1 MRNRNAHAAPTPK
14 PENLT
19 QIRASE
25 ELLRSILATVPDAMI
40 LIDTRGTIT
49 YFSAAAEQMFGYDGE
64 QVLGQ
69 NISMLMPEP
78 DKGRHDDY
86 MRRYLE
92 TGQAR
97 IIGIGRFT
105 VARRSNGEVFPI
117 QLSIGEAGTGA
128 ERVFSGFVRDL
139 TEREEARIHLEELQN
154 EIAHVSRVS
163 AMGTMAS
170 SLAHELNQP
179 LTAIANYVEGARDL
193 LADATPDNLQMVRDA
208 LDDAARESIRA
219 GQIVRGLRDFIGR
232 GTAERRAE
240 SLPRLVNQ
248 ANALALIG
256 ARERGIDV
264 DLVFDPRA
272 ESVFVAGVQVQQVL
286 VNLIRNAIEAMES
299 SRARTLLIKTQRL
312 SKDLVQVSV
321 TDSGQGFSSEDM
333 DRLFEPFF
341 STKGEGMG
349 LGLSICR
356 TIVESLG
363 GSIWAEQTGNGTRF
377 NFTLLSADTED
388 SDDGPA
394 SDLSGR

>member
-1 MRNRNAHAAPTPK
+1 MRNRKAHPVPPPK
-14 PENLT
+14 PESFASVA
-19 QIRASE
+19 ASE

-40 LIDTRGTIT
+40 IIDTRGVIT
-49 YFSAAAEQMFGYDGE
+49 YFSAAAEQMFGYGSE
-64 QVLGQ
+64 EVLGQ
-69 NISMLMPEP
+69 NIRLLMPEP
-78 DKGRHDDY
+78 DREHHDEY

-105 VARRSNGEVFPI
+105 VARRRNGEVFPI
-117 QLSIGEAGTGA
+117 QLSIGEAGIGDG
-128 ERVFSGFVRDL
+128 RVFSGFVRDL
-139 TEREEARIHLEELQN
+139 TEREEARVHLEELQN
-154 EIAHVSRVS
+154 EIAHVSRIS

-193 LADATPDNLQMVRDA
+193 LDNPTPDILETVREA
-208 LDDAARESIRA
+208 LDDAARESVRA

-240 SLPRLVNQ
+240 SLPRLINE

-256 ARERGIDV
+256 AREMGVDV
-264 DLVFDPRA
+264 DVVLDPQA
-272 ESVFVAGVQVQQVL
+272 ETVFVAGVQVQQVL
-286 VNLIRNAIEAMES
+286 VNLIRNAAEAMETS
-299 SRARTLLIKTQRL
+299 DTRCLSIRSKRL
-312 SKDLVQVSV
+312 SKEFVQVSV
-321 TDSGQGFSSEDM
+321 TDSGQGFAPESM
-333 DRLFEPFF
+333 NRLFEPFF

-363 GSIWAEQTGNGTRF
+363 GSIWAEQMPGGMTF

-388 SDDGPA
+388 SDDRPA

>member
-1 MRNRNAHAAPTPK
+1 MRSRKAHPASPSK
-14 PENLT
+14 PESF
-19 QIRASE
+19 AEVAAGE

-40 LIDTRGTIT
+40 IIDTSGVIT
-49 YFSAAAEQMFGYDGE
+49 YFSAAAEQMFGYGSE
-64 QVLGQ
+64 EVLGQ
-69 NISMLMPEP
+69 NIRLLMPEP
-78 DKGRHDDY
+78 DREHHDDY

-105 VARRSNGEVFPI
+105 VARRRNGEVFPI
-117 QLSIGEAGTGA
+117 QLSIGEAGTGDG
-128 ERVFSGFVRDL
+128 RVFSGFVRDL
-139 TEREEARIHLEELQN
+139 TEREEARVHLEELQN

-193 LADATPDNLQMVRDA
+193 LDNPTPDILETVREV
-208 LDDAARESIRA
+208 LDDAARESVRA

-240 SLPRLVNQ
+240 NLPRLINQ

-256 ARERGIDV
+256 AREMGIDV
-264 DLVFDPRA
+264 DLALDPQA
-272 ESVFVAGVQVQQVL
+272 ETVFVAGVQVQQVL
-286 VNLIRNAIEAMES
+286 VNLIRNAAEAMES
-299 SRARTLLIKTQRL
+299 SDRRRLSIRTQRL
-312 SKDLVQVSV
+312 SKELVQVSV
-321 TDSGQGFSSEDM
+321 TDSGQGFAPESL

-363 GSIWAEQTGNGTRF
+363 GSIWAEQAAGGMTF

-394 SDLSGR
+394 SDLSG

>member
-1 MRNRNAHAAPTPK
+1 MRSRKAHPMSPSK
-14 PENLT
+14 PET
-19 QIRASE
+19 FAEVAAGE

-40 LIDTRGTIT
+40 IIDTSGVIT
-49 YFSAAAEQMFGYDGE
+49 YFSAAAEQMFGYGSE
-64 QVLGQ
+64 EVLGQ
-69 NISMLMPEP
+69 NIRLLMPEP
-78 DKGRHDDY
+78 DREHHDDY

-105 VARRSNGEVFPI
+105 VARRRNGDVFPI
-117 QLSIGEAGTGA
+117 QLSIGEAGTGDG
-128 ERVFSGFVRDL
+128 RVFSGFVRDL
-139 TEREEARIHLEELQN
+139 TEREEARVHLEELQN

-193 LADATPDNLQMVRDA
+193 LDNPTPDILETVREV
-208 LDDAARESIRA
+208 LDDAARESVRA

-240 SLPRLVNQ
+240 NLPRLINQ

-256 ARERGIDV
+256 AREMGIDV
-264 DLVFDPRA
+264 DLALDPQA
-272 ESVFVAGVQVQQVL
+272 ETVFVAGVQVQQVL
-286 VNLIRNAIEAMES
+286 VNLIRNAAEAMES
-299 SRARTLLIKTQRL
+299 SDRRRLSIRTQRL
-312 SKDLVQVSV
+312 SKELVQVSV
-321 TDSGQGFSSEDM
+321 TDSGQGFAPESL

-363 GSIWAEQTGNGTRF
+363 GSIWAEQAAGGMTF

-394 SDLSGR
+394 SDLSG

>member
-1 MRNRNAHAAPTPK
+1 MRSRKAHPVSPSK
-14 PENLT
+14 PESF
-19 QIRASE
+19 AEVAAGE

-40 LIDTRGTIT
+40 IIDTSGVIT
-49 YFSAAAEQMFGYDGE
+49 YFSAAAEQMFGYGSE
-64 QVLGQ
+64 EVLGQ
-69 NISMLMPEP
+69 NIRLLMPEP
-78 DKGRHDDY
+78 DSEHHDDY

-105 VARRSNGEVFPI
+105 VARRRNGEVFPI
-117 QLSIGEAGTGA
+117 QLSIGEAGTGDG
-128 ERVFSGFVRDL
+128 RVFSGFVRDL
-139 TEREEARIHLEELQN
+139 TEREEARVHLEELQN

-193 LADATPDNLQMVRDA
+193 LDNPTPDILETVREV
-208 LDDAARESIRA
+208 LDDAARESVRA

-240 SLPRLVNQ
+240 NLPRLINQ

-256 ARERGIDV
+256 AREMGIDV
-264 DLVFDPRA
+264 DLALDPQA
-272 ESVFVAGVQVQQVL
+272 ETVFVAGVQVQQVL
-286 VNLIRNAIEAMES
+286 VNLIRNAAEAMES
-299 SRARTLLIKTQRL
+299 SDRRRLSIRTQRL
-312 SKDLVQVSV
+312 SKEFVQVSV
-321 TDSGQGFSSEDM
+321 TDSGQGFAPESL

-363 GSIWAEQTGNGTRF
+363 GSIWAEQAAGGMTF

-394 SDLSGR
+394 SDLSG

>member
-1 MRNRNAHAAPTPK
+1 MRSRKAHPASPSK
-14 PENLT
+14 PESF
-19 QIRASE
+19 AEVAAGE

-40 LIDTRGTIT
+40 IIDTSGVIT
-49 YFSAAAEQMFGYDGE
+49 YFSAAAEQMFGYGSE
-64 QVLGQ
+64 EVLGQ
-69 NISMLMPEP
+69 NIRLLMPEP
-78 DKGRHDDY
+78 DREHHDDY

-105 VARRSNGEVFPI
+105 VARRRNGEVFPI
-117 QLSIGEAGTGA
+117 QLSIGEAGTGDG
-128 ERVFSGFVRDL
+128 RVFSGFVRDL
-139 TEREEARIHLEELQN
+139 TEREEARVHLEELQN

-193 LADATPDNLQMVRDA
+193 LDNPTPDILETVREV
-208 LDDAARESIRA
+208 LDDAARESVRA

-240 SLPRLVNQ
+240 NLPRLINQ

-256 ARERGIDV
+256 AREMGIDV
-264 DLVFDPRA
+264 DLALDPQA
-272 ESVFVAGVQVQQVL
+272 ETVFVAGVQVQQVL
-286 VNLIRNAIEAMES
+286 VNLIRNAAEAMES
-299 SRARTLLIKTQRL
+299 SDRRRLSIRTQRL
-312 SKDLVQVSV
+312 SKEFVQVSV
-321 TDSGQGFSSEDM
+321 TDSGQGFAPESL

-363 GSIWAEQTGNGTRF
+363 GSIWAEQAAGGMTF

-394 SDLSGR
+394 SDLSG

>member
-1 MRNRNAHAAPTPK
+1 MRSRKAHPMSPSK
-14 PENLT
+14 PET
-19 QIRASE
+19 FAEVAAGE

-40 LIDTRGTIT
+40 IIDTSGVIT
-49 YFSAAAEQMFGYDGE
+49 YFSAAAEQMFGYGSE
-64 QVLGQ
+64 EVLGQ
-69 NISMLMPEP
+69 NIRLLMPEP
-78 DKGRHDDY
+78 DREHHDDY

-105 VARRSNGEVFPI
+105 VARRRNGDVFPI
-117 QLSIGEAGTGA
+117 QLSIGEAGTGDG
-128 ERVFSGFVRDL
+128 RVFSGFVRDL
-139 TEREEARIHLEELQN
+139 TEREEARVHLEELQN

-193 LADATPDNLQMVRDA
+193 LDNPTPDILETVREV
-208 LDDAARESIRA
+208 LDDAARESVRA

-240 SLPRLVNQ
+240 SLPRLINQ

-256 ARERGIDV
+256 AREMGIDV
-264 DLVFDPRA
+264 DLALDPQA
-272 ESVFVAGVQVQQVL
+272 ETVFVAGVQVQQVL
-286 VNLIRNAIEAMES
+286 VNLIRNAAEAMES
-299 SRARTLLIKTQRL
+299 SDRRRLSIRTQRL
-312 SKDLVQVSV
+312 SKELVQVSV
-321 TDSGQGFSSEDM
+321 TDSGQGFAPESL

-363 GSIWAEQTGNGTRF
+363 GSIWAEQAAGGMTF

-394 SDLSGR
+394 SDLSG

>member
-1 MRNRNAHAAPTPK
+1 MRSRKAHPVSPSK
-14 PENLT
+14 PESF
-19 QIRASE
+19 AEVAAGE

-40 LIDTRGTIT
+40 IINTSGVIT
-49 YFSAAAEQMFGYDGE
+49 YFSAAAEQMFGYGSE
-64 QVLGQ
+64 EVLGQ
-69 NISMLMPEP
+69 NIRLLMPEP
-78 DKGRHDDY
+78 DREHHDDY

-105 VARRSNGEVFPI
+105 VARRRNGEVFPI
-117 QLSIGEAGTGA
+117 QLSIGEAGTGDG
-128 ERVFSGFVRDL
+128 RVFSGFVRDL
-139 TEREEARIHLEELQN
+139 TEREEARVHLEELQN

-193 LADATPDNLQMVRDA
+193 LDNPTPDILETVREV
-208 LDDAARESIRA
+208 LDDAARESVRA

-240 SLPRLVNQ
+240 NLPRLINQ

-256 ARERGIDV
+256 AREMGIDV
-264 DLVFDPRA
+264 DLALDPQA
-272 ESVFVAGVQVQQVL
+272 ETVFVAGVQVQQVL
-286 VNLIRNAIEAMES
+286 VNLIRNAAEAMES
-299 SRARTLLIKTQRL
+299 SDRRRLSIRTQRL
-312 SKDLVQVSV
+312 SKEFVQVSV
-321 TDSGQGFSSEDM
+321 TDSGQGFAPESL

-363 GSIWAEQTGNGTRF
+363 GSIWAEQAAGGMTF

-394 SDLSGR
+394 SDLSG

>member
-1 MRNRNAHAAPTPK
+1 MRSRKAHPMSPSK
-14 PENLT
+14 PESF
-19 QIRASE
+19 AEVAAGE

-40 LIDTRGTIT
+40 IIDTSGVIT
-49 YFSAAAEQMFGYDGE
+49 YFSAAAEQMFGYGSE
-64 QVLGQ
+64 EVLGQ
-69 NISMLMPEP
+69 NIRLLMPEP
-78 DKGRHDDY
+78 DREHHDDY

-105 VARRSNGEVFPI
+105 VARRRNGEVFPI
-117 QLSIGEAGTGA
+117 QLSIGEAGTGDG
-128 ERVFSGFVRDL
+128 RVFSGFVRDL
-139 TEREEARIHLEELQN
+139 TEREEARVHLEELQN

-193 LADATPDNLQMVRDA
+193 LDNPTPDILETVREV
-208 LDDAARESIRA
+208 LDDAARESVRA

-240 SLPRLVNQ
+240 NLPRLINQ

-256 ARERGIDV
+256 AREMGIDV
-264 DLVFDPRA
+264 DLALDPQA
-272 ESVFVAGVQVQQVL
+272 ETVFVAGVQVQQVL
-286 VNLIRNAIEAMES
+286 VNLIRNAAEAMES
-299 SRARTLLIKTQRL
+299 SDRRRLSIRTQRL
-312 SKDLVQVSV
+312 SKEFVQVSV
-321 TDSGQGFSSEDM
+321 TDSGQGFAPESL

-363 GSIWAEQTGNGTRF
+363 GSIWAEQAAGGMTF

-394 SDLSGR
+394 SDLSG

>member
-1 MRNRNAHAAPTPK
+1 MRSRKAHPVSPSK
-14 PENLT
+14 PESF
-19 QIRASE
+19 AEVAAGE

-40 LIDTRGTIT
+40 IIDTSGVIT
-49 YFSAAAEQMFGYDGE
+49 YFSAAAEQMFGYGSE
-64 QVLGQ
+64 EVLGQ
-69 NISMLMPEP
+69 NIRLLMPEP
-78 DKGRHDDY
+78 DREHHDDY

-105 VARRSNGEVFPI
+105 VARRRNGEVFPI
-117 QLSIGEAGTGA
+117 QLSIGEAGTGDG
-128 ERVFSGFVRDL
+128 RVFSGFVRDL
-139 TEREEARIHLEELQN
+139 TEREEARVHLEELQN

-193 LADATPDNLQMVRDA
+193 LDNPTPDILETVREV
-208 LDDAARESIRA
+208 LDDAARESVRA

-240 SLPRLVNQ
+240 NLPRLINQ

-256 ARERGIDV
+256 AREMGIDV
-264 DLVFDPRA
+264 DLALDPQA
-272 ESVFVAGVQVQQVL
+272 ETVFVAGVQVQQVL
-286 VNLIRNAIEAMES
+286 VNLIRNAAEAMES
-299 SRARTLLIKTQRL
+299 SDRRRLSIRTQRL
-312 SKDLVQVSV
+312 SKELVQVSV
-321 TDSGQGFSSEDM
+321 TDSGQGFAPESL

-363 GSIWAEQTGNGTRF
+363 GSIWAEQAAGGMTF

-394 SDLSGR
+394 SDLSG